1 MRRIHDL
8 QRWYQAES
16 NFLLYPGEPD
26 FYREVQ
32 LTVNVT
38 GLAALYMVPY
48 DTDGKGKVAF
58 RLDDKVLLGVVGAGK
73 PDTFAFGWG
82 GDFAVQFEASG
93 EVWVLR
99 DQTPVA
105 IPGPPD
111 SPEFTRLEKAAMF
124 MDELDIVL
132 HRQSVLQRMSQRAEL
147 NERNEQDTQL
157 RQRNEALEVQLRELA
172 EKVAALA
179 PPKGDS
185 GGDHE

>member
-8 QRWYQAES
+8 QRWYKAES
-16 NFLLYPGEPD
+16 ALLLYPGDREL
-26 FYREVQ
+26 YREVQ

-48 DTDGKGKVAF
+48 EKDRKGQVKTD
-58 RLDDKVLLGVVGAGK
+58 DDSRVLLGVVEAGK
-73 PDTFAFGWG
+73 PETFAFGWG

-124 MDELDIVL
+124 MDELDVVL
-132 HRQSVLQRMSQRAEL
+132 HRQAVLQRMSQRSEV
-147 NERNEQDTQL
+147 NERNERDTQL
-157 RQRNEALEVQLRELA
+157 RQHNEALEAKLSELA
-172 EKVAALA
+172 EQIKALA
-179 PPKGDS
+179 PPQGDN
-185 GGDHE
+185 GEHNE